1 MALGHKEK
9 PSRIGRP
16 KKYTDMRTTK
26 QKNYDMDVEVMEKM
40 LEALEIEH
48 GIVAW
53 ALKRVGITY
62 KTHWRLKQEYP
73 DYKDE
78 CDAIEEATKCWIAG
92 KLAELIDEKCPQAV
106 IFACKTRLGYSEKT
120 ETTVNLNTR
129 DLVDVTAALDEMR
142 EAIEKD
148 GDEDYEGSEGE

>member
-1 MALGHKEK
+1 MLGKKDK
-9 PSRIGRP
+9 PSRMGRP
-16 KKYTDMRTTK
+16 KKYTDMRSPK
-26 QKNYDMDVEVMEKM
+26 QKRYDMDVETMEKM

-53 ALKRVGITY
+53 AVKRVGISY
-62 KTHWRLKQEYP
+62 RTHWRLKQEYP
-73 DYKDE
+73 EYREE

-106 IFACKTRLGYSEKT
+106 IFACKTRLGYSEKH

-129 DLVDVTAALDEMR
+129 DLVDVGAALEEMR
-142 EAIEKD
+142 EALEKD
-148 GDEDYEGSEGE
+148 DEEDEGSEGE